1 MTTDIT
7 MLVLTAALSLAW
19 PVVYVVG
26 RMQAAGGMQW
36 AFGNRDTSL
45 ETPAWV
51 DRAVRTQQNMTENL
65 APFAILVHA
74 AAVTGTANAQTALGA
89 TIFFYARIAHAVV
102 YTLGIKGLRTAV
114 FFVGAAGEV
123 MILMQLF

>member
-7 MLVLTAALSLAW
+7 MLVLTAVLSLVW
-19 PVVYVVG
+19 PMVYVVG

-51 DRAVRTQQNMTENL
+51 DRAVRTHQNMTENL
-65 APFAILVHA
+65 APFAILVLA

-102 YTLGIKGLRTAV
+102 YTLGIPGLRTAV